1 MSESAKSL
9 SDKQVLETKKTELD
23 MMKSSVL
30 SREEI
35 IIMRKAILGD
45 SDSKAL
51 LQKSEDD
58 IVTKQK
64 EINDLEV

>member
-1 MSESAKSL
+1 
-9 SDKQVLETKKTELD
+9 
-23 MMKSSVL
+23 MKSSVF
-30 SREEI
+30 SQETVS
-35 IIMRKAILGD
+35 IMKKAILGD

-58 IVTKQK
+58 IIAKQK

>member
-1 MSESAKSL
+1 MSELGSL
-9 SDKQVLETKKTELD
+9 GKKHILETKKTELD

-45 SDSKAL
+45 SDAKVL

-58 IVTKQK
+58 IVAKQK

>member
-1 MSESAKSL
+1 MS
-9 SDKQVLETKKTELD
+9 DQIVKQLLETKKEELE

-45 SDSKAL
+45 SDAKVL

-58 IVTKQK
+58 IVAKQK

>member
-1 MSESAKSL
+1 MS
-9 SDKQVLETKKTELD
+9 DQVVKQLLEIKKEELE

-45 SDSKAL
+45 SDAKAL

-58 IVTKQK
+58 IVAKQK

>member
-9 SDKQVLETKKTELD
+9 SDKQLLEIKKTELD
-23 MMKSSVL
+23 IMKSSVF
-30 SREEI
+30 SQETVS
-35 IIMRKAILGD
+35 IMKKAILGD

-58 IVTKQK
+58 IIAKQK